1 MSSKSSNTRPMSKTT
16 NLLSLSFL
24 LLLVLIKS
32 SSTRPFSRE
41 EFKNAIM
48 KNSESR
54 WIEEIFE
61 NDTDFENEESN
72 HVSDR
77 IPSNRDLLKSL
88 NEDYH
93 DYDEYLYT
101 FEEGEKT
108 MKEEEYLYTYEED
121 PIIEIRFKRDT
132 EELTTRSEN
141 EITRSS
147 TTEPALVEPSS
158 NAFPKSLNNNLRRRN
173 RRLKKNLSRN
183 RRLRKALRKDK
194 KFLSN
199 RT

>member
-1 MSSKSSNTRPMSKTT
+1 MSSKSSNSMSKTT
-16 NLLSLSFL
+16 NLLSLSLL

-32 SSTRPFSRE
+32 SSARPFTRE

-77 IPSNRDLLKSL
+77 IPSNRELLKSL

-93 DYDEYLYT
+93 DYGEYVFTKPL
-101 FEEGEKT
+101 KD
-108 MKEEEYLYTYEED
+108 EEYLYTYEED

-147 TTEPALVEPSS
+147 TTEPAPVEPSS

>member
-16 NLLSLSFL
+16 NLL

-32 SSTRPFSRE
+32 SSARPFTRE

-77 IPSNRDLLKSL
+77 IPSNRDLLKSR

-93 DYDEYLYT
+93 DYDEYVYT
-101 FEEGEKT
+101 FEEEEKPL
-108 MKEEEYLYTYEED
+108 KDEEYLYTYEED

-147 TTEPALVEPSS
+147 TTEPALLVEPSS

>member
-16 NLLSLSFL
+16 NLLL

-32 SSTRPFSRE
+32 SSARPFTRE

-61 NDTDFENEESN
+61 NDTDFEESN

-88 NEDYH
+88 NEDYR
-93 DYDEYLYT
+93 DYDEYVYT
-101 FEEGEKT
+101 FEEEEEPLKD
-108 MKEEEYLYTYEED
+108 EEYLYTYEED

-147 TTEPALVEPSS
+147 TTEPALLEPSS

-183 RRLRKALRKDK
+183 RRMRKALRKDK

>member
-16 NLLSLSFL
+16 NLL

-32 SSTRPFSRE
+32 SSARPFTRE

-88 NEDYH
+88 NEDYR
-93 DYDEYLYT
+93 DYGEYVYT
-101 FEEGEKT
+101 FEEEKKT
-108 MKEEEYLYTYEED
+108 MKDEEYLYTYEED

-132 EELTTRSEN
+132 EESTTRSEN

-147 TTEPALVEPSS
+147 TTEEPALLEPSS

>member
-1 MSSKSSNTRPMSKTT
+1 MSKTT
-16 NLLSLSFL
+16 NLLF

-32 SSTRPFSRE
+32 SSARPFTRE

-77 IPSNRDLLKSL
+77 IPSNRELLKSL
-88 NEDYH
+88 NEDYR
-93 DYDEYLYT
+93 DYGEYVYT
-101 FEEGEKT
+101 FEE
-108 MKEEEYLYTYEED
+108 EEGDEDYLYTYEED

-147 TTEPALVEPSS
+147 TTEEPALLEPSS

>member
-1 MSSKSSNTRPMSKTT
+1 MQLIQEIFMESISHSKS
-16 NLLSLSFL
+16 
-24 LLLVLIKS
+24 LVLFQFHTSI
-32 SSTRPFSRE
+32 
-41 EFKNAIM
+41 NLQM
-48 KNSESR
+48 GN
-54 WIEEIFE
+54 
-61 NDTDFENEESN
+61 
-72 HVSDR
+72 
-77 IPSNRDLLKSL
+77 
-88 NEDYH
+88 
-93 DYDEYLYT
+93 
-101 FEEGEKT
+101 FEEEEKPL
-108 MKEEEYLYTYEED
+108 KDEEYLYTYEED

-141 EITRSS
+141 EITKSS

-183 RRLRKALRKDK
+183 RRMRKALRKDK

>member
-16 NLLSLSFL
+16 NLLL

-32 SSTRPFSRE
+32 SSARPFTRE

-88 NEDYH
+88 NEDYR
-93 DYDEYLYT
+93 DYDNYAYT
-101 FEEGEKT
+101 FEEEEKPL
-108 MKEEEYLYTYEED
+108 KDEEYLYTYEED

-147 TTEPALVEPSS
+147 TTEPALLVEPSS

>member
-16 NLLSLSFL
+16 NLLL

-32 SSTRPFSRE
+32 SSARPFTRE

-77 IPSNRDLLKSL
+77 IPSNRELLKSL
-88 NEDYH
+88 DEDYR
-93 DYDEYLYT
+93 DYGEYVYT
-101 FEEGEKT
+101 KPL
-108 MKEEEYLYTYEED
+108 KDEEYLYTYEED

-147 TTEPALVEPSS
+147 TTEPALMVEPSS

>member
-16 NLLSLSFL
+16 NLL

-32 SSTRPFSRE
+32 SSARPFTRE

-61 NDTDFENEESN
+61 NDTDFEESN

-77 IPSNRDLLKSL
+77 IPSNRELLKSL
-88 NEDYH
+88 DEDYR
-93 DYDEYLYT
+93 DYGEYVYT
-101 FEEGEKT
+101 KPL
-108 MKEEEYLYTYEED
+108 KDEEYLYTYEED

-147 TTEPALVEPSS
+147 TTEPALLEPSS
-158 NAFPKSLNNNLRRRN
+158 NAFPKALNNNLRRQN

-194 KFLSN
+194 KFLSS